1 MTQIELI
8 KLIGD
13 VLTKLDV
20 LRGSLLPNEPN
31 RTELDRLRKQL
42 DGLQLKLSKNIFDEN
57 TSGFLKAT
65 KDLEAVNKELKKTL
79 NKIEKIV
86 TTLETLKRFVTVV
99 DDIVKIALP
108 FL

>member
-1 MTQIELI
+1 MTRTELI

-20 LRGSLLPNEPN
+20 VRGSLLPNDSN
-31 RTELDRLRKQL
+31 RLELDRLRKQL
-42 DGLQLKLSKNIFDEN
+42 DGLQLKLSQNQFNEN
-57 TSGFLKAT
+57 TQAFVKAT
-65 KDLEAVNKELKKTL
+65 GDLEAINKELKKTL
-79 NKIEKIV
+79 NKIEKVV